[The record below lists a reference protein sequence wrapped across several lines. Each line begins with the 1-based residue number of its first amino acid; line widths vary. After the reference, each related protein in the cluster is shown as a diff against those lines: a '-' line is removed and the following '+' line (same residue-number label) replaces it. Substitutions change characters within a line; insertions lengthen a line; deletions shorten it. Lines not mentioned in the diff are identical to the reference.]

1 MEDINILELVIDN
14 MKDRDLWFTTKSDP
28 TYTEPG
34 NYIDLNEYGEPTE
47 KSEER
52 IIKEVN
58 NLVGNGAID
67 IEDAVDVWIQ
77 DQLTECTIDYI
88 DNLKTK
94 FEPKPVVDQIDAYHT
109 PTEAKLTEQN
119 TLDNISIKQ
128 HLTEDTERSRQ
139 VIASMMSSE
148 DFDANSNE
156 GKIVTRTLEL
166 LNKLQDANYEVDVK
180 FDNGES
186 LSTVSF
192 DNGLNV
198 NITINTSNEIIPY
211 ASGNFE
217 INTEVVQLFNNL
229 LRTLQNI

>member
-1 MEDINILELVIDN
+1 MEDKDILELVIEN
-14 MKDRDLWFTTKSDP
+14 MKDRDIWFTTKSDP

-34 NYIDLNEYGEPTE
+34 NYLDLDEYGDLTE
-47 KSEER
+47 KSENR
-52 IIKEVN
+52 VVKEITD
-58 NLVGNGAID
+58 LVGNGAID
-67 IEDAVDVWIQ
+67 IEDAIDVWIQ
-77 DQLTECTIDYI
+77 DQLTECTVDYI

-109 PTEAKLTEQN
+109 PVEAKLTEGV
-119 TLDNISIKQ
+119 DVGNINIKQ

-139 VIASMMSSE
+139 TIATMMSSE

-198 NITINTSNEIIPY
+198 NITINTSNEVIPY

-217 INTEVVQLFNNL
+217 INNDVIQLFNNL
-229 LRTLQNI
+229 LRTIQNI

>member
-1 MEDINILELVIDN
+1 MEDKDILELVIEN
-14 MKDRDLWFTTKSDP
+14 MKDRDIWFTTKSDP

-34 NYIDLNEYGEPTE
+34 NYLDLDEYGDLTE
-47 KSEER
+47 KSENR
-52 IIKEVN
+52 VVKEITD
-58 NLVGNGAID
+58 LVGNGAID
-67 IEDAVDVWIQ
+67 IEDAIDVWIQ
-77 DQLTECTIDYI
+77 DQLTECTVDYI

-109 PTEAKLTEQN
+109 PVEAKLTEGV
-119 TLDNISIKQ
+119 DIGNINIKQ

-139 VIASMMSSE
+139 TIATMMSSE